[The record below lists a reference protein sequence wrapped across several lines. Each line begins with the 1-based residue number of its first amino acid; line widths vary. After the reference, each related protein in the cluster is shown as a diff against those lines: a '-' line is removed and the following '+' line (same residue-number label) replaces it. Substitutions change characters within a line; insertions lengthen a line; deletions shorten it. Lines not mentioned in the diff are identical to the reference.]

1 MRGIRFSDV
10 NDITFTRHT
19 ADDWGLVMNEKI
31 IGTPTL
37 KNKTVELNDRDGVL
51 DSTTA
56 LRGVPSYEA
65 RELRFDFEY
74 LDAPED
80 WTKLFTEIRGF
91 LHGRRVM
98 IQEPDDDDYYYLG
111 RVEVGDPKGGLV
123 KNFTVTVKADTW
135 KYKNGDPTTVT
146 RTVSTGSKISLV
158 NDWRPVSPSITTTG
172 AVSFSFKGTIYSIS
186 GAGAFRFPK
195 LILTYGVNT
204 IEVLSGSGE
213 ITFTYQE
220 GAI

>member
-1 MRGIRFSDV
+1 MRGIMFSDA
-10 NDITFTRHT
+10 NDTTFSRHT
-19 ADDWGLVMNEKI
+19 ADDWGLVMVKKI
-31 IGTPTL
+31 IGTPAL
-37 KNKTVELNDRDGVL
+37 KGKTVELDDRDGVL
-51 DSTTA
+51 DFTTA

-91 LHGRRVM
+91 LHGRRVK
-98 IQEPDDDDYYYLG
+98 IQEPDDDEYYYLG
-111 RVEVGDPKGGLV
+111 RAQVEDPEGELV
-123 KNFTVTVKADTW
+123 KSFTVTVIADTW
-135 KYKNGDPTTVT
+135 KYKNGNPTTIT
-146 RTVSTGSKISLV
+146 RTVSAGTTISLV
-158 NDWRPVSPSITTTG
+158 NDWRPISPSITTNGT
-172 AVSFSFKGTIYSIS
+172 VSFSFKNTIYSIS
-186 GAGAFRFPK
+186 GAGSFRFPT